1 MNKVVAF
8 ISEVKSELKKVSWPG
23 KDELVGATIIVCILT
38 LVFASILGSM
48 DSVFSY
54 IIKHFII

>member
-54 IIKHFII
+54 IIKRFII